1 MMNEKQ
7 VRKRNKRC
15 YYSDYVNHAIRFYL
29 STPESLQ
36 TAGKKKADLLNWMA
50 VQSVW
55 YSLPDADKK
64 VLTEVYKRH
73 FRLSEAMRLYC
84 LENQLSDSE
93 EEGLWTLIAKTGAAI
108 AKRRGLI

>member
-1 MMNEKQ
+1 MNEKQ
-7 VRKRNKRC
+7 VRRIKKRC

-55 YSLPDADKK
+55 YSLSDADKE
-64 VLTEVYKRH
+64 VLTAVYKRH

-84 LENQLSDSE
+84 LENQLSDKE
-93 EEGLWTLIAKTGAAI
+93 EDALWVLIAKVGAAI
-108 AKRRGLI
+108 AHRRGLI

>member
-1 MMNEKQ
+1 MNEKQ
-7 VRKRNKRC
+7 VRKHNKRC

-36 TAGKKKADLLNWMA
+36 TKGKKKADLLNWMA

-55 YSLPDADKK
+55 YALSDDDKK
-64 VLTEVYKRH
+64 VLTEIYKRH

-84 LENQLSDSE
+84 LENHISDKD

-108 AKRRGLI
+108 ARRRGLI